1 MADFEIEK
9 VDQKKTGQDF
19 VREKNGSKST
29 GFKLEKETKVE
40 KFQREEQREI
50 NAFREVVKNGTG
62 NKELDKVLDKDK
74 KYQKLRSSAS
84 HKLALKDKVDKK
96 LTRKAY
102 KRKVDKD
109 GNISYVLKRKYKT
122 SKGKELIKDAADK
135 GINVSKNT
143 IKKGFQSVARDA
155 GGNFKSDGTTE
166 DYEKAAKGLTEFAKH
181 SVKGAFSGPGSADKL
196 AKKSMDLQKEMK
208 KMQKKMNQRRG
219 VLNYQRKHKNTATAQ
234 AKEQAKKQTKK
245 KMEEMAA
252 KALTS
257 KVLIFAAV
265 LILIS
270 CLLGSCVSIFSGLM
284 GGVTGSAAGA
294 YIAPANEIQ
303 QAEDYFHRYET
314 SLVMAIYRFEEWYLN
329 FLADRHGAVNG
340 VYVDS
345 EGIEKRFVF
354 HFDLDKIYHDPNVLI
369 AYLTVLF
376 DDFNFNEYDLGFD
389 EVAKHIVD
397 PLFVEC
403 YRATPVSASG
413 SSFYGFPEESP
424 GGGNYIGSLVNVIA
438 RSVTISQRFS
448 GSYDAEGNP
457 IMEDYKFQIV
467 DVYIGSDGYGNSYFR
482 SLEDVVQDRINSM
495 TEDKQQRYEIL
506 RGTMGLLYVASDVLG
521 TDYDLRE
528 HVTMTFGYQPYD
540 SSDGY
545 MPCYTYDNWVPT
557 AHTLTETYNNYVRIN
572 TNLSPDVTD
581 PGGRIYA
588 GAEGTV
594 ISVTGDEVA
603 IKYSS
608 STWDKSRYLW
618 FKSLE
623 EIYVTQG
630 QTVTHDTMIGKSI
643 GTADIYYYEKDL
655 LGSITYR
662 NPLIYIR

>member
-9 VDQKKTGQDF
+9 VDQKKTGQNF
-19 VREKNGSKST
+19 EREKNGSKST

-40 KFQREEQREI
+40 KFQREEQREL

-135 GINVSKNT
+135 GINVSKNA

-219 VLNYQRKHKNTATAQ
+219 ILNYQQKHKNTAA
-234 AKEQAKKQTKK
+234 EQAKSQAKK
-245 KMEEMAA
+245 KAKKKAQEMAA
-252 KALTS
+252 KAMTS
-257 KVLIFAAV
+257 KLLVIAAV
-265 LILIS
+265 LVLIS
-270 CLLGSCVSIFSGLM
+270 CLLGSCSIIFSGIF
-284 GGVTGSAAGA
+284 GSSSSVVIGA
-294 YIAPANEIQ
+294 YTAVPNEIE
-303 QAEDYFHRYET
+303 QAENYFHRHEV
-314 SLVMAIYRFEEWYLN
+314 SLVMAIYKFEEWYLDY
-329 FLADRHGAVNG
+329 LATTYGAVDG
-340 VYVDS
+340 VFIDS
-345 EGIEKRFVF
+345 SGMEKRYVF
-354 HFDLDKIYHDPNVLI
+354 EYDLDKIWHDPNVLI

-376 DDFNFNEYDLGFD
+376 EDFEFNEYDLGFD

-403 YRATPVSASG
+403 YGVTPNAVDAYNNFVGFSELATLMSMLD
-413 SSFYGFPEESP
+413 FRIE
-424 GGGNYIGSLVNVIA
+424 
-438 RSVTISQRFS
+438 SVTEGRVKHDAL
-448 GSYDAEGNP
+448 GNVVRDAEGNVV
-457 IMEDYKFQIV
+457 MEEYTYQIV
-467 DVYIGSDGYGNSYFR
+467 HVKLVSDDFR
-482 SLEDVVQDRINSM
+482 SLEDVVLDRIASLP
-495 TEDKQQRYEIL
+495 TDKQSRYELL
-506 RGTMGLLYVASDVLG
+506 RNTQGALYVASNVLG
-521 TDYDLRE
+521 TDYNIRE
-528 HVTMTFGYQPYD
+528 HVVSAYGYQSYD

-545 MPCYTYDNWVPT
+545 SPCYIYDDWYPT
-557 AHTLTETYNNYVRIN
+557 AHTLTETFYNYVRIN
-572 TNLSPDVTD
+572 TDLSPDPAD
-581 PGGRIYA
+581 PGICMYA
-588 GAEGTV
+588 GADGTISSVSGDV
-594 ISVTGDEVA
+594 IE
-603 IKYSS
+603 IKYESS
-608 STWDKSRYLW
+608 SWNQGRYI
-618 FKSLE
+618 KITSME

-630 QTVTHDTMIGKSI
+630 QTVTHDTMIGKNT